1 MMGTLNRHLPAAV
14 MALGLL
20 ATSPAVTLADSTI
33 VSGECGILDTELID
47 PSPHFLDTTIL
58 INTCDY
64 VPEYMSPGATEIW
77 TDGNAGGSSIYSE
90 IFAFEMASQCEDAIL
105 LKTENEILY
114 IDPQGKMTDLLVEID
129 GVKIGVSVTRA
140 FIYPLGTPLTLDR
153 AEEILAD
160 KLGDVLISSANVSPE
175 DQWQKQILVVETPTV
190 EDKTQLIAAYA
201 GLDPAVKADTICW
214 VMATEGDDDF
224 LYTGPDP
231 VCDLS
236 AVPGTGVVEALGD
249 AYPNPFNPHTT
260 ISFDLPKQAAVS
272 LRVFDVSGRLV
283 RVLLDGEIVAGG
295 HREVTWSGRDESG
308 QQVAA
313 GVYFYRLDAD
323 GYSETKSMAL
333 IK

>member
-1 MMGTLNRHLPAAV
+1 MMGTLNRNLPAVV
-14 MALGLL
+14 MALGLV

-33 VSGECGILDTELID
+33 VSGECGILDTELMD

-58 INTCDY
+58 VNTCDY
-64 VPEYMSPGATEIW
+64 VPEYMSPGAAEIW
-77 TDGNAGGSSIYSE
+77 SDGNAGGSSIYSE

-129 GVKIGVSVTRA
+129 GVKTGVSVTRA
-140 FIYPLGTPLTLDR
+140 FIYPLGTPLTLVR

-160 KLGDVLISSANVSPE
+160 KLGDVLISSANVAPE

-249 AYPNPFNPHTT
+249 AYPNPFNPQTT
-260 ISFDLPKQAAVS
+260 IAFELPNEQAAS
-272 LRVFDVSGRLV
+272 LRVYDVSGRLV
-283 RVLLDGEIVAGG
+283 RVLVDGEVVAQGR
-295 HREVTWSGRDESG
+295 HEAIWNGRDDTGRRVASG
-308 QQVAA
+308 T
-313 GVYFYRLDAD
+313 YFYRLEA
-323 GYSETKSMAL
+323 GAYTETKRMVL
-333 IK
+333 VK